1 MEIKITKDYQ
11 EMSELAAKEV
21 AKVLAEVK
29 QPVLGLATGSTPVGL
44 YEELSKMELDF
55 SKTVSVNLDEYIGL
69 DGNHP
74 QSYRYFM
81 NEKLFN
87 HINIDKK
94 NTYVPDGSLPDAQQA
109 ARDYEELLS
118 KLGRIDLQIL
128 GIGNNGH
135 IGFNEPD
142 RALSLPTHVVKL
154 EESTIEA
161 NARFFDSI
169 DEVPKEA
176 ITMGV
181 GSIFKAKKIIVLAS
195 GKAKASIIKSLVDEY
210 VSTELPASLLKFHPN
225 VLLIIDQAAAS
236 LLD

>member
-94 NTYVPDGSLPDAQQA
+94 NTYVP
-109 ARDYEELLS
+109 
-118 KLGRIDLQIL
+118 
-128 GIGNNGH
+128 
-135 IGFNEPD
+135 
-142 RALSLPTHVVKL
+142 
-154 EESTIEA
+154 
-161 NARFFDSI
+161 
-169 DEVPKEA
+169 
-176 ITMGV
+176 
-181 GSIFKAKKIIVLAS
+181 
-195 GKAKASIIKSLVDEY
+195 
-210 VSTELPASLLKFHPN
+210 
-225 VLLIIDQAAAS
+225 
-236 LLD
+236 